1 MTSSAA
7 IWARRRATSS
17 SLETGKKIGEHRGFW
32 FHTIGQRKGLGLS
45 GGPWYVVKKNVA
57 DNTIY
62 VSRGYDTDKQY
73 GKTLHLDE
81 MHFISGN
88 PWEGQTE
95 PVDIMFKNRHTP
107 VFMKAR
113 FVPLGGR
120 EYVIES
126 EEKVQGIAPD
136 SCRGLR
142 RHRPPLLRQR
152 NHHRTESG
160 NLTTKTGA
168 T

>member
-1 MTSSAA
+1 M
-7 IWARRRATSS
+7 
-17 SLETGKKIGEHRGFW
+17 
-32 FHTIGQRKGLGLS
+32 
-45 GGPWYVVKKNVA
+45 VKKNVA

-136 SCRGLR
+136 SLPWSTT
-142 RHRPPLLRQR
+142 PPA
-152 NHHRTESG
+152 TSATAAESSPDR
-160 NLTTKTGA
+160 KW
-168 T
+168 

>member
-1 MTSSAA
+1 M
-7 IWARRRATSS
+7 
-17 SLETGKKIGEHRGFW
+17 
-32 FHTIGQRKGLGLS
+32 GLS

-126 EEKVQGIAPD
+126 EEKVQGIAPGQFAVVYD
-136 SCRGLR
+136 ATGHLCYG
-142 RHRPPLLRQR
+142 
-152 NHHRTESG
+152 SG
-160 NLTTKTGA
+160 IITGQKVVI
-168 T
+168 